1 MNNSSPILKQLID
14 LGEQELW
21 ECVDAIL
28 PAHAND
34 IEIVAWAKENTR
46 HDNHNL
52 RDLAASV
59 YEASTMTLNVD
70 DIEKLLVMIHE
81 QIDNPY
87 PRFRAACAFAK
98 RADVLDKHIVAEA
111 RAVLREYLNDE
122 DVADIAKAYLGI

>member
-1 MNNSSPILKQLID
+1 MNSSSSILEQLITLSKQD
-14 LGEQELW
+14 FW

-34 IEIVAWAKENTR
+34 IDVIAWAKENTK
-46 HDNHNL
+46 NPNANL
-52 RDLAASV
+52 KDLSACIF
-59 YEASTMTLNVD
+59 ETSTIVLEKS

-81 QIDNPY
+81 QIDNSY

-98 RADVLDKHIVAEA
+98 RAHVLDKHIVEEA
-111 RAVLREYLNDE
+111 RAILREHLNDE